1 MIEVQRV
8 LGEKKKEIQKQV
20 KASEAAKH
28 ATEIAQLQ
36 AEVAELKPKEAK
48 MGLMEMQTELE
59 VEDKEIKTGKD
70 AN

>member
-1 MIEVQRV
+1 M
-8 LGEKKKEIQKQV
+8 

-36 AEVAELKPKEAK
+36 AEVAELKPEEAK

-59 VEDKEIKTGKD
+59 VEDKEIKTGND
-70 AN
+70 ANSNRIKKT